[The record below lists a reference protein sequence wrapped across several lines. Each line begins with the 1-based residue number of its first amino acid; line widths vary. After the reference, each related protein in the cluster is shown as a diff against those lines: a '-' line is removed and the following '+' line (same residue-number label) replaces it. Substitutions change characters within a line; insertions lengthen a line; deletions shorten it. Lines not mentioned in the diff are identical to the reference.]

1 MTSGKYLRGCIG
13 LKIMKVISLN
23 VLVVM
28 TILAIGLP
36 VMIDHPTM
44 LGSLAAACT
53 TLSFLPQVL
62 HTIRTKD
69 TAGISLAM
77 YVLFVFGILCWL
89 IYGLISHDLPLMLG
103 NGITLVLSSIVL
115 LMKLKSKSDENTA
128 I

>member
-1 MTSGKYLRGCIG
+1 
-13 LKIMKVISLN
+13 MKVISLN
-23 VLVVM
+23 VLAVM
-28 TILAIGLP
+28 IMMAVGLP
-36 VMIDHPTM
+36 MMIDHPTM
-44 LGSLAAACT
+44 LGGVAAACT

-62 HTIRTKD
+62 HTIRTRD

-115 LMKLKSKSDENTA
+115 LLKLKSKTNERA
-128 I
+128 AA